1 MSKTKEK
8 NVTLICPSFRFSK
21 IEYFKPPFYV
31 MKYLKEIYG
40 VSATI
45 VFDETLNDFF
55 FKGDN
60 KINEYEHNGIE
71 LVDLS
76 SDGDLNKRGT
86 LLAYKDYI
94 KENAKEIDLLLVFH
108 ANRYEVKLCNLYKKI
123 NPKGKVMTIMD
134 HSTYKPKVST
144 FQKLKA
150 LARIVLY
157 HFDYKRFARNCDKFS
172 VETEDS
178 LEYLKHNKWNGVSIS
193 KKVELLPFGYD
204 KKDFGYIDNERIEK
218 ENIFLTV
225 GRIGT
230 AQKNSELIL
239 DALKK
244 VDLKDWKF
252 IFVGPIETSF
262 KQKIDEFNAE
272 CPEKRRSVIF
282 TGSVTDRRV
291 LAEYYKRA
299 SVFVLSSENESFG
312 LVLVEALLFQNFI
325 LSTPVGV
332 ARDLEKQ
339 GVCDLFDNS
348 ENLLVELQMI
358 VDGKID
364 LNQRLAKKV
373 ATKYDY
379 QNLISNF
386 KFFNDVLK

>member
-40 VSATI
+40 VNATI
-45 VFDETLNDFF
+45 VFDETLNEFF
-55 FKGDN
+55 FKGDK
-60 KINEYEHNGIE
+60 KINEYEHDGIE

-76 SDGDLNKRGT
+76 SDGNLNKRGT

-94 KENAKEIDLLLVFH
+94 RKNAKEIDLLLVFH
-108 ANRYEVKLCNLYKKI
+108 ANRYEVKLGNLYKKI
-123 NPKGKVMTIMD
+123 NPKGKIMTILNY
-134 HSTYKPKVST
+134 STYKLKVST
-144 FQKLKA
+144 FQKLKT

-157 HFDYKRFARNCDKFS
+157 HIDYKRFTRNCDKFS

-178 LEYLKHNKWNGVSIS
+178 LEYLKHNKWNGVNIS

-204 KKDFGYIDNERIEK
+204 KKDFGYSDNEKIEK

-225 GRIGT
+225 GRIGV

-239 DALKK
+239 DVLKK
-244 VDLKDWKF
+244 VDLKEWKF
-252 IFVGPIETSF
+252 IFVGPIEPSF
-262 KQKIDEFNAE
+262 KQKIKEFNVE

-282 TGSVTDRRV
+282 TGSVIDRRV

-299 SVFVLSSENESFG
+299 SAFVLSSKNESFG

-339 GVCDLFDNS
+339 GVCDLFDDS

-364 LNQRLAKKV
+364 LNQELAKKV